1 MQIAATSGWT
11 SADVELFPLRSEHVT
26 QRYVDW
32 LNDPEVNRFLES
44 RFQHHTL
51 ESTQGFVRACEM
63 NPEQLFAG
71 IRYRPLGSRHV
82 GNIKLDLNRK
92 HGLAEVGILIGE
104 KEIYGRGVASQAIM
118 RIAGIAREDLG
129 LRRLTA
135 GCYAGNQGSVRAFVK
150 AGFTVECRRPNHF
163 LLDGR
168 PQDLILMGLAL

>member
-1 MQIAATSGWT
+1 
-11 SADVELFPLRSEHVT
+11 
-26 QRYVDW
+26 
-32 LNDPEVNRFLES
+32 
-44 RFQHHTL
+44 
-51 ESTQGFVRACEM
+51 
-63 NPEQLFAG
+63 
-71 IRYRPLGSRHV
+71 
-82 GNIKLDLNRK
+82 LDLNRK

-135 GCYAGNQGSVRAFVK
+135 GCYASNQGSSTCLRQ
-150 AGFTVECRRPNHF
+150 GRFTVEGRRPNHF

>member
-1 MQIAATSGWT
+1 LQIAATSGWT

-71 IRYRPLGSRHV
+71 IRYRPLAVVTSAISSWTSIASTGSPR
-82 GNIKLDLNRK
+82 
-92 HGLAEVGILIGE
+92 LA
-104 KEIYGRGVASQAIM
+104 
-118 RIAGIAREDLG
+118 
-129 LRRLTA
+129 
-135 GCYAGNQGSVRAFVK
+135 F
-150 AGFTVECRRPNHF
+150 
-163 LLDGR
+163 
-168 PQDLILMGLAL
+168 